1 MKKTLTLISFVIF
14 ACFAQA
20 QAQEAEIETPAYI
33 DDIILG
39 DENAPITIYEYAS
52 LTCPHCDDF
61 HSQVFPL
68 LDEKYIQTGQVNLIL
83 REVYFDGP
91 GLLAA
96 SLARCVPSEKY
107 YPIVK
112 TLYDTDEAWL
122 RSQTEMGGVISELVK
137 IGGLAGLTKEEA
149 AACLDN
155 RDMREAMV
163 ANSQKHISEDKI
175 SGTPTLVIE
184 GEALKSWQWED
195 LDKELAKRLA
205 E

>member
-1 MKKTLTLISFVIF
+1 MKKTIF
-14 ACFAQA
+14 SIFCLLGAITSSAW
-20 QAQEAEIETPAYI
+20 AQEIEAEPPYTQ
-33 DDIILG
+33 DIILG
-39 DENAPITIYEYAS
+39 DEAAPLTIYEYAS

-61 HSQVFPL
+61 HTHVFPQL
-68 LDEKYIQTGQVNLIL
+68 QEKYIDTGKVNLIL

-96 SLARCVPSEKY
+96 SLARCVPSDKY

-122 RSQTEMGGVISELVK
+122 RSQTEMAGVIAELVK
-137 IGGLAGLTKEEA
+137 IGGLAGLTQEEA

-175 SGTPTLVIE
+175 SGTPTLVID

-195 LDKELAKRLA
+195 LDQELTKRLG